1 MSFTQ
6 QREKLS
12 FQVNR
17 ISSVEEYQKEYL
29 SLPIVDW
36 MNKLIGKYSVHL
48 YNDLF
53 EQETGKDLK
62 LFLNDYFGAAE
73 EHAKNCIS
81 IAVNKD
87 HLYGVKIKDWTNSAL
102 PAFDNFLLKLIQD
115 VLREK
120 VIRKNSNLY
129 ESDVYKH
136 LISKGGDFATIG
148 TAFQSIY
155 QERNSFI
162 HVQIEDDKGNRKQI
176 RWGSKRYQTSKELI
190 LMQFN
195 TALKALDNLIK

>member
-6 QREKLS
+6 QREKLNI
-12 FQVNR
+12 QINQ
-17 ISSVEEYQKEYL
+17 INSVEEYQKEYL
-29 SLPIVDW
+29 SMPIVDW
-36 MNKLIGKYSVHL
+36 MNKLIGKYIIHL
-48 YNDLF
+48 YNDLLG
-53 EQETGKDLK
+53 QETEKDLR
-62 LFLNDYFGAAE
+62 LFLDDYYGAAE

-87 HLYGVKIKDWTNSAL
+87 HLYGVKVKDWANSAL
-102 PAFDNFLLKLIQD
+102 PAFDNFLLKLIQG

-120 VIRKNSNLY
+120 VPKKNNYLY
-129 ESDVYKH
+129 ESDVYNH
-136 LISKGGDFATIG
+136 LILKGGDFAEIG

-155 QERNSFI
+155 QVRNSFI

-176 RWGSKRYQTSKELI
+176 RWGSKRYQNSKDLI

-195 TALKALDNLIK
+195 KALKTLDRLIS